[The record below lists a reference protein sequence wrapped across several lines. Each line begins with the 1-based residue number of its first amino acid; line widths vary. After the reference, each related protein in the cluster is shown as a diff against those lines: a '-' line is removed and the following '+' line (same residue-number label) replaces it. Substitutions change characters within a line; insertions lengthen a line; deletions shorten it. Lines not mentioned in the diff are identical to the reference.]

1 MPAPVRR
8 DMERVGGRVVL
19 DHTQDIPWNLRA
31 FWCLNGN
38 DDTAVLETHD
48 VVIDFIFIEVN
59 RVDVV
64 VTFWKNGVLRRI
76 HNGDMT
82 DFIRLTLQDEV
93 QKDGTNQEYTD
104 EGQDASHDDA
114 MPDEGV
120 SPFCPL
126 LEFVGFLFQMVAD

>member
-1 MPAPVRR
+1 
-8 DMERVGGRVVL
+8 MERVGGRVVL
-19 DHTQDIPWNLRA
+19 DHAQDISWNLRA
-31 FWCLNGN
+31 FWCLDGN

-48 VVIDFIFIEVN
+48 VVINFIFIEVN

-64 VTFWKNGVLRRI
+64 VTFWKDGVLGRI

-93 QKDGTNQEYTD
+93 QKDGTNEEHTD

-126 LEFVGFLFQMVAD
+126 LEFVGFLFQMVTD

>member
-1 MPAPVRR
+1 
-8 DMERVGGRVVL
+8 MERVGGWVVL
-19 DHTQDIPWNLRA
+19 DHAQDISWNLRA
-31 FWCLNGN
+31 FWGLDGN

-64 VTFWKNGVLRRI
+64 VTFWKDGVLRRI

-93 QKDGTNQEYTD
+93 QKDGTNQEHTD

-120 SPFCPL
+120 SPFRAF
-126 LEFVGFLFQMVAD
+126 LEFIGFLFQMVTD